1 MSLKK
6 KLLKLI
12 EDEGFEDAKSLVG
25 MSTIQLI
32 EKSGCE
38 FDTDIAS
45 SIILVLFKRNVFP
58 KQYKN
63 CRLNYDFNG
72 VVEWSCDWGNDE
84 FSETYATPFWGG
96 DSMVPV
102 ETYMFV
108 SPDGE
113 LDDSKVPSDGIYD
126 GIKGQSHFH
135 NLEHY
140 YEWIKEFYLPKVH
153 QAITKH
159 VAFYQTFR

>member
-1 MSLKK
+1 MSLKE

-12 EDEGFEDAKSLVG
+12 EDEGFEGAKSLVG
-25 MSTIQLI
+25 LNTFQLLD
-32 EKSGCE
+32 KSGCE
-38 FDTDIAS
+38 IDSDLSYNLIFD
-45 SIILVLFKRNVFP
+45 LFKKNIYP
-58 KQYKN
+58 KEYKN
-63 CRLNYDFNG
+63 CRLNFNLDG

-84 FSETYATPFWGG
+84 FSETYATPFWSG
-96 DSMVPV
+96 DSIVPV

-113 LDDSKVPSDGIYD
+113 LNDSEVPSDGIYD
-126 GIKGQSHFH
+126 GIKGQSEFH
-135 NLEHY
+135 DLEHY
-140 YEWIKEFYLPKVH
+140 NRWIKEFYLPKVH